1 VRPQL
6 LTRRRPFGLGLDLR
20 RPDPARRSSRH
31 TPFSAWEAL
40 TSPGRHPAV
49 AAVSFVLHAALLLL
63 LLFSPRLAEKKD
75 QRRPAPQDTRSVQMV
90 YLPPKPAPA
99 KPKAQPPA
107 PPQKPPAPAFPDA
120 VDRPTTEPP
129 SPAAVKVPVPPHDEV
144 AAMSPRPAEKPG
156 APDRSSKPDAARPA
170 APKTPEEAREDAM
183 VSEARRIFGAPTGDA
198 NVTGPVQKGLPL
210 PFNNNGPHCAWGGGD
225 ATPIDRP
232 KVGVIEGIV
241 RTESG
246 GKPIPGAFL
255 QMLGSGAATFSDDNG
270 HYRLTF
276 DPSLVDACRSQLVR
290 VTAKGY
296 RERTMILMWGPESD
310 NVVDMKGGHRF

>member
-1 VRPQL
+1 V

-20 RPDPARRSSRH
+20 KSEPSRRSFRH

-40 TSPGRHPAV
+40 TRPGRHPAV
-49 AAVSFVLHAALLLL
+49 VGVSFVLHAALLLL

-75 QRRPAPQDTRSVQMV
+75 QPRPAPQETRSVQML
-90 YLPPKPAPA
+90 YLPPKPVPA
-99 KPKAQPPA
+99 RPKPRPPA

-120 VDRPTTEPP
+120 VNRPTTEPP
-129 SPAAVKVPVPPHDEV
+129 SPAAVQVPVPPHDEV
-144 AAMSPRPAEKPG
+144 AAMSPRPAEKSG
-156 APDRSSKPDAARPA
+156 APNAT
-170 APKTPEEAREDAM
+170 KTVEEAREDAM
-183 VSEARRIFGAPTGDA
+183 VSEAKRIFGPAPVGGA
-198 NVTGPVQKGLPL
+198 NVKGPVQTGLPL
-210 PFNNNGPHCAWGGGD
+210 PFNNAGPHCAWGGGD

-232 KVGVIEGIV
+232 KLGVIEGIV

-255 QMLGSGAATFSDDNG
+255 QMLGSGAATFSDDHG

-290 VTAKGY
+290 VTAHGY
-296 RERTMILMWGPESD
+296 RERTMILMWGAESD
-310 NVVDMKGGHRF
+310 NVVDMAGSHRF